1 MVVLQA
7 SYQDIITNLIAYY
20 NGPMTT
26 VFWSTSFYQ
35 DIQGALTVY
44 TNNADTSQYLQAGS
58 S

>member
-1 MVVLQA
+1 MLQA

>member
-1 MVVLQA
+1 MLQA
-7 SYQDIITNLIAYY
+7 SYQAIVTNLIAYY

-35 DIQGALTVY
+35 DIQAALQYY
-44 TNNADTSQYLQAGS
+44 TNNADTSQVLQAGS